1 MQDEMERHEL
11 TEAGVAQDAVGGD
24 DPDQRMLMGIVA
36 AGVLVALVIGAAFLT
51 WLGDEADSGGDEL
64 VLFEGA
70 DLAIG
75 LEDAFADDGSGGK
88 TAAVDELIEE
98 ISGRA
103 GVDRVVYE
111 GPSTI
116 TGIAPGAPTL
126 QAFGHRLL
134 VYVDGFAF
142 GVEARLISEY
152 KEHGGVSGIAQA
164 G

>member
-1 MQDEMERHEL
+1 MQDEIQDV
-11 TEAGVAQDAVGGD
+11 VAGD
-24 DPDQRMLMGIVA
+24 DPDQRVLMGIVA
-36 AGVLVALVIGAAFLT
+36 AGVLMALVVGAAFLM
-51 WLGDEADSGGDEL
+51 WLGDEADSGGDES

-88 TAAVDELIEE
+88 TVAVDELIEE
-98 ISGRA
+98 ISGRV

-111 GPSTI
+111 GPSTV

-126 QAFGHRLL
+126 RAYGHRLL

-142 GVEARLISEY
+142 GVEARLIGEY
-152 KEHGGVSGIAQA
+152 KDHDGVSEIAQA
-164 G
+164 E